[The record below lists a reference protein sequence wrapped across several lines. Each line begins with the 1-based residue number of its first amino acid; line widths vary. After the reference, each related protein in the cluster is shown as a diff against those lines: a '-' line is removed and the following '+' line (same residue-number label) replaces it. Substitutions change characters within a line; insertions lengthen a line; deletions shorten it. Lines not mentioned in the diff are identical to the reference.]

1 MDVQIAGIQIGIL
14 PPATI
19 SSETNATSIGAA
31 VLCTARRRYEMSPL
45 DVAFMAA
52 VVFAVYKIV
61 DFWIAWE
68 WGDDGIE

>member
-1 MDVQIAGIQIGIL
+1 MQGQD
-14 PPATI
+14 TEI
-19 SSETNATSIGAA
+19 SIST
-31 VLCTARRRYEMSPL
+31 RRRYDMSPL

-68 WGDDGIE
+68 WGDDEIE

>member
-1 MDVQIAGIQIGIL
+1 
-14 PPATI
+14 
-19 SSETNATSIGAA
+19 
-31 VLCTARRRYEMSPL
+31 MSPL

-68 WGDDGIE
+68 WGDDEIE